1 MGNGFNNIKGD
12 TYTMEDYLIDARI
25 ASRVMDNMS
34 AKEILKETIED
45 CDGDESKAKKM
56 IRAFAEEQMRLNR
69 L

>member
-1 MGNGFNNIKGD
+1 
-12 TYTMEDYLIDARI
+12 MEDYLIDARI